1 MQRECR
7 HCGFVAEWMS
17 ENCWCGA
24 LGNPEK
30 KPTHPENMKKEEKII
45 ELLEMIVKQNEEII
59 KNQNIWRTFPTVPVP
74 PNIDPHFGKDIPYVP
89 YKGPDCTTGS
99 NIEYIR
105 NENSV
110 CGGVRT
116 TTPITH
122 TSYDG
127 TKTSLPLKTLPDREW
142 YG

>member
-1 MQRECR
+1 
-7 HCGFVAEWMS
+7 
-17 ENCWCGA
+17 
-24 LGNPEK
+24 
-30 KPTHPENMKKEEKII
+30 MKKEEKII

-89 YKGPDCTTGS
+89 CKGPDC
-99 NIEYIR
+99 
-105 NENSV
+105 EN
-110 CGGVRT
+110 RT

-127 TKTSLPLKTLPDREW
+127 TKTILPLKTLPDREW

>member
-1 MQRECR
+1 MNIIQ
-7 HCGFVAEWMS
+7 
-17 ENCWCGA
+17 
-24 LGNPEK
+24 
-30 KPTHPENMKKEEKII
+30 EEKII
-45 ELLEMIVKQNEEII
+45 QLLEMIVKQNEEII

-89 YKGPDCTTGS
+89 YKGPDC
-99 NIEYIR
+99 
-105 NENSV
+105 EN
-110 CGGVRT
+110 RT

-127 TKTSLPLKTLPDREW
+127 TKTSLPLKTLPDRES

>member
-1 MQRECR
+1 MNIIQ
-7 HCGFVAEWMS
+7 
-17 ENCWCGA
+17 
-24 LGNPEK
+24 
-30 KPTHPENMKKEEKII
+30 EEKII
-45 ELLEMIVKQNEEII
+45 QLLEMIVKQNEEII

-89 YKGPDCTTGS
+89 YKGPDC
-99 NIEYIR
+99 
-105 NENSV
+105 EN
-110 CGGVRT
+110 RT